1 MQTAEDAEG
10 AEEVRFA
17 PIRSPAIG
25 WPLHEMKTLQR
36 FLRILLLIAAATALA
51 ATTAAAQSTVGRPA
65 AKRAAP
71 PADPVGEARRLN
83 TLGVGY
89 MTQQRF
95 EQALGLFE
103 KAFALDPKLLTARLN
118 QGIALYNL
126 QRYPAAKQALEEVA
140 ARQPLSIRAWY
151 NLGLLLR
158 NQGDAEQAL
167 AAFTRAAELDPSDA
181 DVHYFTGWMAG
192 QLSQHTQAIAAYER
206 ALARNPFHV
215 SAEFGLAR
223 SFQRTGATDKSREHL
238 ARFQKLTQE
247 KLGAPIS
254 LSYGDQGKYSL
265 AEDVTTAP
273 ESVPAAIAV
282 RFVDVTKAAGLRFEH
297 YVAWHFAAPTED
309 LREVSE
315 NAPARLGPGACFLDH
330 NGDGRH
336 DLVLISSGK
345 VAIDPAGHHSVE
357 APSLKLLRNAG
368 LGRFVD
374 ATAASGLKV
383 EGIAQSCAAG
393 DFDNDG
399 KTDLAVSA
407 WGTVQIFRNLGQG
420 KFQDVSEAAG
430 VSTLRRMGDPGGAG
444 LFVGLTFV
452 DYDHDGDLDLLAT
465 RFVRVPVRDPA
476 KPNEFPEA
484 AAAILGNLLWRNNGN
499 GTFADVTEVTG
510 LFGGGSS
517 LAAVL
522 TDFNNDRAVD
532 LVVTGSGPAP
542 TVFANPREGKFAA
555 LNPWSGPVPS
565 PSVGVAVLDF
575 NKDGWMDLALTHW
588 AAPGLTLWR
597 NVEGKKLEG
606 VELPVLDWTQG
617 WGVAAFDY
625 DNDGWLDLAALGSRL
640 PYRSPT
646 GRPVSETAPD
656 AKTLRVLTAYE
667 LEGSGIR
674 LLRNLGPKGFS
685 DVTSDVGLG
694 KLKLERPRALLT
706 ADYDADGDTDL
717 LITQNFGPVV
727 LLRNDG
733 GKRNSWLRIALRGL
747 NDNKSAIGTK
757 VEVFAGRQW
766 QKWEVPAASGYLGQ
780 SAPEI
785 IAGLYRAREA
795 DVVRLLWPTGV
806 IQDELQLARR
816 RTHALDEID
825 RRGSSCPILFA
836 WNGRQ
841 YEFVSDLIGAG
852 IVGHWV
858 GPGVRNTSDPT
869 EYLKVPGNMLRP
881 RNGRLSFRFVEP
893 MEETI
898 YLDQVRLVA
907 VDHPRASEV
916 YPLEHFRIG
925 PPFVPFEIVS
935 SRGAQPPSGAWD
947 ERGRNVLAQVLHRDR
962 RYVTG
967 FRDLAFKGFAEQHH
981 LELDLG
987 EPYQSGPLRLILH
1000 GYIDYFTATSVYAAH
1015 QAGVHAVVP
1024 YVEAQDAGGRWVRV
1038 VEEMG
1043 FPAGLARTMVTDLS
1057 GRLPAGTRRIRI
1069 GTNLKIYWDQVLVD
1083 RTREPG
1089 EVRLHEVPLLAA
1101 GLDFLGYPRMV
1112 EGTPRSDL
1120 DFRYHEVSRTGPYT
1134 RHPGNYTRYGDVR
1147 ELLAAP
1153 EDRFVILGSGDEVAL
1168 DFDASALPPLPEGW
1182 TRDYFFY
1189 ADGFTK
1195 DMDFYAAH
1203 GHSVSPL
1210 PFHSMGRYP
1219 YGEGASYPTDAAA
1232 LEYLLNYNT
1241 RHDSGRPAPGY
1252 RFKY

>member
-1 MQTAEDAEG
+1 
-10 AEEVRFA
+10 
-17 PIRSPAIG
+17 
-25 WPLHEMKTLQR
+25 MKRTL
-36 FLRILLLIAAATALA
+36 LSLLLAAVVL
-51 ATTAAAQSTVGRPA
+51 AAAQSPAPRPA

-71 PADPVGEARRLN
+71 PADPVSEARRLN

-126 QRYPAAKQALEEVA
+126 QRYPPAKQALEEVA
-140 ARQPLSIRAWY
+140 AKQPASIRAWY

-158 NQGDAEQAL
+158 NQGDAEHAL
-167 AAFTRAAELDPSDA
+167 EAFSRAAELDPSDA
-181 DVHYFTGWMAG
+181 DVHYFAGWMAG

-223 SFQRTGATDKSREHL
+223 SYQRTGSTDKSREHL

-247 KLGAPIS
+247 KLGSPIS

-273 ESVPAAIAV
+273 ESAPPAIPV
-282 RFVDVTKAAGLRFEH
+282 RFISAARQAGLRFEH
-297 YVAWHFAAPTED
+297 FAGMPQGSPQAM
-309 LREVSE
+309 REE
-315 NAPARLGPGACFLDH
+315 PWALDRFAPARLGPGACFLDYD
-330 NGDGRH
+330 GDGRY
-336 DLVLISSGK
+336 DLLLLSSGRPG
-345 VAIDPAGHHSVE
+345 ASARDSTG
-357 APSLKLLRNAG
+357 LKLLRNAG
-368 LGRFVD
+368 TGRFVD
-374 ATAASGLKV
+374 ATAAAGL
-383 EGIAQSCAAG
+383 EGIVAAQGCTAG
-393 DFDNDG
+393 DYDNDG
-399 KTDLAVSA
+399 KTDLAVGA
-407 WGTVQIFRNLGQG
+407 WGGMHLFHNLGKG
-420 KFQDVSEAAG
+420 KFQDVSQAAG
-430 VSTLRRMGDPGGAG
+430 VAAARPDYPSGAG
-444 LFVGLTFV
+444 LFAGLTFV
-452 DYDHDGDLDLLAT
+452 DYDHDGDLDLFSV
-465 RFVRVPVRDPA
+465 RFSLIPLPDPA
-476 KPNEFPEA
+476 TPGRLPGPVV
-484 AAAILGNLLWRNNGN
+484 GNTLWRNNGN
-499 GTFADVTEVTG
+499 GTFLDVTVATG
-510 LFGGGSS
+510 LAGEGFS

-532 LVVTGSGPAP
+532 LLVTGSGPDLAI
-542 TVFANPREGKFAA
+542 FANPREGKFTA
-555 LNPWSGPVPS
+555 LSPWSRPVPS
-565 PSVGVAVLDF
+565 PTAGVAVFDF

-597 NVEGKKLEG
+597 NVEGKRLER
-606 VELPVLDWTQG
+606 VEFPELDWTMG

-625 DNDGWLDLAALGSRL
+625 DNDGWIDLAAVGGAAKE
-640 PYRSPT
+640 P
-646 GRPVSETAPD
+646 SEGP
-656 AKTLRVLTAYE
+656 R
-667 LEGSGIR
+667 IR
-674 LLRNLGPKGFS
+674 LVRNLGAKGFA
-685 DVTSDVGLG
+685 DVTADVGLD

-706 ADYDADGDTDL
+706 ADYDSDGDTDL

-733 GKRNSWLRIALRGL
+733 GNRNSWLRIALRGL
-747 NDNKSAIGTK
+747 NDNKSAIGAK

-836 WNGRQ
+836 WNGQQ

-869 EYLKVPGNMLRP
+869 EYLKVPGEMLKP

-916 YPLEHFRIG
+916 YPLEHFRVA

-935 SRGAQPPSGAWD
+935 SRGAQPPGGAWD
-947 ERGRNVLAQVLHRDR
+947 ERGRNVLEQVLHRDR

-967 FRDLAFKGFAEQHH
+967 FRDLSFKGFAEQHH

-987 EPYQSGPLRLILH
+987 EQYQSGPLRLLLH

-1015 QAGVHAVVP
+1015 QAGVHAVAP
-1024 YVEAQDAGGRWVRV
+1024 YVEAQDASGRWVRV
-1038 VEEMG
+1038 VDEMG
-1043 FPAGLARTMVTDLS
+1043 FPAGLARTMVTDLT

-1089 EVRLHEVPLLAA
+1089 EVRVQEVPLAA
-1101 GLDFLGYPRMV
+1101 AELDFLGYPRMV

-1120 DFRYHEVSRTGPYT
+1120 DFRYHQVSRTGPYT

-1168 DFDASALPPLPEGW
+1168 DFDPAALPPLPEGW

-1210 PFHSMGRYP
+1210 PFHSMGHYP
-1219 YGEGASYPTDAAA
+1219 YPESTAYPDDP
-1232 LEYLLNYNT
+1232 LSLDYLLNYNT
-1241 RHDSGRPAPGY
+1241 RHDSGRSAPGY
-1252 RFKY
+1252 RFRYDGSRKP

>member
-1 MQTAEDAEG
+1 
-10 AEEVRFA
+10 
-17 PIRSPAIG
+17 
-25 WPLHEMKTLQR
+25 MKTLQR
-36 FLRILLLIAAATALA
+36 FLRIVLLIAAATALA
-51 ATTAAAQSTVGRPA
+51 AIAAAPQSTVARPA
-65 AKRAAP
+65 ARRPAP
-71 PADPVGEARRLN
+71 PADPVSEARRLN

-95 EQALGLFE
+95 EQALELFE

-126 QRYPAAKQALEEVA
+126 QRYPPAKQALEEVA
-140 ARQPLSIRAWY
+140 AQQPPSIRAWY

-158 NQGDAEQAL
+158 NQGDAEHAL
-167 AAFTRAAELDPSDA
+167 EAFTRAAELDPSDA
-181 DVHYFTGWMAG
+181 DTHYFAGWMAG
-192 QLSQHTQAIAAYER
+192 QLSQHQQAIAAYER
-206 ALARNPFHV
+206 ALERNPFHV

-223 SFQRTGATDKSREHL
+223 SYQRTGATDKSREHL

-265 AEDVTTAP
+265 AEDVTTVP
-273 ESVPAAIAV
+273 ESVPPEIPV
-282 RFVDVTKAAGLRFEH
+282 RFVSAEQQAGLRFEH
-297 YVAWHFAAPTED
+297 WVGWSLVDMGDSPRDAA
-309 LREVSE
+309 V
-315 NAPARLGPGACFLDH
+315 NGPARLGPGACFFDY
-330 NGDGRH
+330 NTDGRT
-336 DLVLISSGK
+336 DIVLLNIRG
-345 VAIDPAGHHSVE
+345 AGPGPPRR
-357 APSLKLLRNAG
+357 ADLKLLRNAG
-368 LGRFVD
+368 LGRFVN
-374 ATAASGLKV
+374 ATGVSELKAPGV
-383 EGIAQSCAAG
+383 AQSCTTG
-393 DFDNDG
+393 DYDNDG
-399 KTDLAVSA
+399 KTDLAVSY
-407 WGTVQIFRNLGQG
+407 WGGISLFRNLGAG
-420 KFQDVSEAAG
+420 KFEEVSKSSG
-430 VSTLRRMGDPGGAG
+430 VGPGEPPRAQQLSSG
-444 LFVGLTFV
+444 LFLGVTFV
-452 DYDHDGDLDLLAT
+452 DYDHDGDLDVFAT
-465 RFVRVPVRDPA
+465 RFVRVPVRDPG
-476 KPNEFPEA
+476 KPDEFPEA
-484 AAAILGNLLWRNNGN
+484 TAAVFGNILWRNNGN
-499 GTFADVTEVTG
+499 GTFTDVTEATG
-510 LFGGGSS
+510 LAGGGSG

-532 LVVTGSGPAP
+532 LVVTGSGPSPAIF
-542 TVFANPREGKFAA
+542 VNPREGKFTA
-555 LNPWSGPVPS
+555 LNPWSAPVPS
-565 PSVGVAVLDF
+565 PSVGVAVFDF
-575 NKDGWMDLALTHW
+575 NKDGWMDLAFTHW

-597 NVEGKKLEG
+597 NVEGKKLER
-606 VELPVLDWTQG
+606 VELPELNWTIG

-625 DNDGWLDLAALGSRL
+625 DNDGWIDLAAVGS
-640 PYRSPT
+640 PS
-646 GRPVSETAPD
+646 GHWS
-656 AKTLRVLTAYE
+656 LTPMP
-667 LEGSGIR
+667 IR
-674 LLRNLGPKGFS
+674 LLRNLGSKGFA
-685 DVTSDVGLG
+685 DVAADVGLD
-694 KLKLERPRALLT
+694 KLTLERPRALLS
-706 ADYDADGDTDL
+706 ADYDSDGDTDL
-717 LITQNFGPVV
+717 LITQNLGPVV

-733 GKRNSWLRIALRGL
+733 GNRNSWLRIALRGL
-747 NDNKSAIGTK
+747 NDNKSAIGVK
-757 VEVFAGRQW
+757 VEVFDGRQW
-766 QKWEVPAASGYLGQ
+766 QTWEVPAASGYLGQ

-785 IAGLYRAREA
+785 IAGLHRAREA

-898 YLDQVRLVA
+898 YLDQVRLLA
-907 VDHPRASEV
+907 VDHPSASDV

-935 SRGAQPPSGAWD
+935 SRGAQPPGGAWD
-947 ERGRNVLAQVLHRDR
+947 EQGRNVLEQVLHRDR
-962 RYVTG
+962 RYVSG
-967 FRDLAFKGFAEQHH
+967 FRDQAFKGFAEPHH

-987 EPYQSGPLRLILH
+987 EPYQSGPLRLLLH

-1024 YVEAQDAGGRWVRV
+1024 YVEAQDANGRWVRV
-1038 VEEMG
+1038 ADEMG
-1043 FPAGLARTMVTDLS
+1043 FPAGLARTMVTDLT

-1089 EVRLHEVPLLAA
+1089 DVRLHEVPLAA
-1101 GLDFLGYPRMV
+1101 AELDFLGYPRMV

-1147 ELLAAP
+1147 ELLTAP
-1153 EDRFVILGSGDEVAL
+1153 EDRFVVLGSGDEVAL
-1168 DFDASALPPLPEGW
+1168 DFDASALPPLPAGW

-1210 PFHSMGRYP
+1210 PFHSMDRYP
-1219 YGEGASYPTDAAA
+1219 YDEDASYPTDAVA
-1232 LEYLLNYNT
+1232 LDYLLNYNT

-1252 RFKY
+1252 RFRYPASRKASTGSRH